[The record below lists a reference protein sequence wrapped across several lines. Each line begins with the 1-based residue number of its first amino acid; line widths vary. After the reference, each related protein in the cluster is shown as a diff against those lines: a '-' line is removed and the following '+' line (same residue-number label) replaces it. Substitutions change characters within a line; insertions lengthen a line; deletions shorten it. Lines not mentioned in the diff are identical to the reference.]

1 VERRSFDHPVLFE
14 ALLDTVDEAAG
25 DRVTLWVLED
35 LHWADEATWEFV
47 RYAARRVAQMG
58 LVLGCEQ
65 ASPDANMST
74 RLHIRTHDR
83 RPAVHTPPTRALG
96 TESTSRKG
104 LP

>member
-1 VERRSFDHPVLFE
+1 MFE

-65 ASPDANMST
+65 ASPDATMST